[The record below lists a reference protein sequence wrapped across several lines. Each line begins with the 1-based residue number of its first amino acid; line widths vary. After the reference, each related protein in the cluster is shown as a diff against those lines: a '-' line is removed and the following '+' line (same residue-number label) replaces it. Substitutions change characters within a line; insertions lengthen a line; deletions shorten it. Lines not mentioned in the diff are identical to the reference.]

1 MKKSTKAFVV
11 MGERGEYSDR
21 NVWSVCVLFDEVEA
35 QEYAVRC
42 QREVRALLTSWEQ
55 KGWRRQARWGA
66 ADTLAFAKAYSILR
80 KRLPDP
86 KVGAKDDEHW
96 ENYGAEDYSYWVSD
110 VVVGEPVNVPSKP
123 LPADFAFPQYV
134 DPDAPPP
141 PPPPIKRDLVEILTF
156 TNGKAI
162 GFDQLGDQMPDFT
175 GDTEQVM
182 KWAKEI
188 GFDGPVVA
196 MDLDIHPRGFVR
208 AAS

>member
-1 MKKSTKAFVV
+1 MSKKSTKAFVV

-21 NVWSVCVLFDEVEA
+21 KVWSVCVFFDEVEA
-35 QEYAVRC
+35 QEYAIRC

-55 KGWRRQARWGA
+55 QGWHRQARWGDD
-66 ADTLAFAKAYSILR
+66 DTPAFAKAYSILR

-86 KVGAKDDEHW
+86 KVGAKDDENW
-96 ENYGAEDYSYWVSD
+96 ESHHASDYTYWVDD
-110 VVVGEPVNVPSKP
+110 VVVGEPVNVPAKP

-134 DPDAPPP
+134 APAAPP

-182 KWAKEI
+182 KWAAEI
-188 GFDGPVVA
+188 GFAGTVTA
-196 MDLDIHPRGFVR
+196 MDLDIHPRGAVV
-208 AAS
+208 SS